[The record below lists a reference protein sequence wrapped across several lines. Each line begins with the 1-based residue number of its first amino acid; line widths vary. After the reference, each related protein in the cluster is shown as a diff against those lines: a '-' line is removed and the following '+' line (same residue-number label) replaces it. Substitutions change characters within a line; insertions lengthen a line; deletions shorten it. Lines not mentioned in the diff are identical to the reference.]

1 MQDWVIIC
9 LQEGVLV
16 RNFVR
21 RSCFKKKGLLVW
33 PENIQL
39 FWVGPKTLLES
50 NQLLLIEQTSL
61 KLLLLYILHKSSKV
75 YEEFIGSLSPIRCA
89 ISWKRTFGG
98 AHTHTAPWPWLHIS
112 TICFY
117 EGANGYT
124 SLFCYSTSWK
134 CSGLLN
140 HLHEYR
146 KSTWKQ

>member
-16 RNFVR
+16 RNLVR

-98 AHTHTAPWPWLHIS
+98 ARSITLLRILHHGHDCTYQQFVSMKAQMATRLSFVIPPVENVQD
-112 TICFY
+112 F
-117 EGANGYT
+117 
-124 SLFCYSTSWK
+124 
-134 CSGLLN
+134 
-140 HLHEYR
+140 
-146 KSTWKQ
+146 